1 MDLSLKVK
9 GAGNVKVFIYILS
22 SDEMMTV
29 ITDCD
34 HFAGDKVGVIASVF
48 IQPQSPDLIPN

>member
-1 MDLSLKVK
+1 MLRCL
-9 GAGNVKVFIYILS
+9 IYILS

-34 HFAGDKVGVIASVF
+34 HFAGDKVGFIASVQFF
-48 IQPQSPDLIPN
+48 IQPQSPSSDLIPN